1 MGSTN
6 PNTHPLDCPDRKA
19 AALDRQ
25 RHAAKMLRRQERG
38 QVLAHAEWFG
48 GRAINV
54 RAPSGPSAVT
64 PRAG

>member
-25 RHAAKMLRRQERG
+25 QHAARMLRRQERV

-48 GRAINV
+48 GHVINT
-54 RAPSGPSAVT
+54 RRPSGPPVVT
-64 PRAG
+64 VRAR